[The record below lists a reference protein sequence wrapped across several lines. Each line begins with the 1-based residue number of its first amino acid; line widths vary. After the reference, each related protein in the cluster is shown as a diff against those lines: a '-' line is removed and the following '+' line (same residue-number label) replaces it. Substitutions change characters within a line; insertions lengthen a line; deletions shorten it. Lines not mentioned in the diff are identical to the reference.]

1 MRNLLTCFLSLIFLG
16 SCGKPPQA
24 KVVHGEKIL
33 IINADDLGMNDE
45 TNKAI
50 IESYRAGIVTS
61 TSAFVTFIDPIPTL
75 QRVHNEY
82 PNLPIGLHLNLS
94 EGKPVL
100 PASEIPSLVD
110 KDGNFYS
117 PDKIISKLA
126 DMKIEEVRKE
136 LNAQVKL
143 FLSSGVPIDHI
154 NCHHHMAALF
164 TPFHI
169 VMREI
174 SLQYKVPM
182 RNPVPYSIYQKM
194 NVNSGGGSSFA
205 GKKMITYGILHPFKS
220 IPMMKKVGPTAFIE
234 QEKIDKEAGVGMPDW
249 FIDAFFEN
257 ATVSDLNSIIHQLPE
272 GISELMCH
280 PGRLGEGKVL
290 SNTDVRKNLEACH
303 VKLGQF
309 DSVRK

>member
-1 MRNLLTCFLSLIFLG
+1 MRNLLICFLSIAFFT
-16 SCGKPPQA
+16 SCDKPPQV

-33 IINADDLGMNDE
+33 IINADDLCMNEE

-50 IESYRAGIVTS
+50 IEAYRASIVTG
-61 TSAFVTFIDPIPTL
+61 TSAFVTFTDPMQTL
-75 QRVHNEY
+75 QRIHEEN
-82 PNLPIGLHLNLS
+82 PDLPIGLHLNLS

-100 PASEIPSLVD
+100 PAWEIPSLVD
-110 KDGNFYS
+110 KEGNFFS
-117 PDKIISKLA
+117 PEKIISKLP

-143 FLSSGVPIDHI
+143 FLSSEVPLDHI

-164 TPFHI
+164 TPFHL

-194 NVNSGGGSSFA
+194 KVNSGGGGSFA
-205 GKKMITYGILHPFKS
+205 AKSMITYGILHPFKS
-220 IPMMKKVGPTAFIE
+220 IPMMKKVGPAAFIE
-234 QEKIDKEAGVGMPDW
+234 QEKIDKEAGVEMPDW

-257 ATVSDLNSIIHQLPE
+257 ATVSDLNTIIQQLPE

-280 PGRLGEGKVL
+280 PGRPDEGKVL
-290 SNTDVRKNLEACH
+290 SDPDIRKKLEECH
-303 VKLGQF
+303 VRLGRF
-309 DSVRK
+309 DLVRE

>member
-1 MRNLLTCFLSLIFLG
+1 MRNLLTCFFSFIFLG
-16 SCGKPPQA
+16 SCVNPPQA

-45 TNKAI
+45 TDKAI
-50 IESYRAGIVTS
+50 IESYRAGILTS
-61 TSAFVTFIDPIPTL
+61 TSAFVTFIDPIQTL
-75 QRVHNEY
+75 KHIHNEY

-110 KDGNFYS
+110 KDGDFYS
-117 PDKIISKLA
+117 KDKIIFKLA

-143 FLSSGVPIDHI
+143 FLSSGVPLDHI
-154 NCHHHMAALF
+154 NCHHHITALF

-257 ATVSDLNSIIHQLPE
+257 ATVNDLNSIINQLPE

-280 PGRLGEGKVL
+280 PVRLGEGKVL
-290 SNTDVRKNLEACH
+290 SNPDVKKNLEACH
-303 VKLGQF
+303 VKLGNF